1 MASLLTDFGESSGK
15 LAELPLTNL
24 IGLLECGRQCM
35 RLHRS
40 HKVRQ
45 RKKLFCFTVTG
56 IRQEFL
62 SISVILKC
70 QSKHEAQGKI
80 LDIYCMH
87 FVLKL
92 LNAVHDDLPGFCD
105 SSDIRASGKRAD

>member
-1 MASLLTDFGESSGK
+1 M
-15 LAELPLTNL
+15 
-24 IGLLECGRQCM
+24 
-35 RLHRS
+35 
-40 HKVRQ
+40 
-45 RKKLFCFTVTG
+45 TG

-62 SISVILKC
+62 SIGVKF

-92 LNAVHDDLPGFCD
+92 LNAVYDDLPCFSD
-105 SSDIRASGKRAD
+105 SSDITASGKRAD